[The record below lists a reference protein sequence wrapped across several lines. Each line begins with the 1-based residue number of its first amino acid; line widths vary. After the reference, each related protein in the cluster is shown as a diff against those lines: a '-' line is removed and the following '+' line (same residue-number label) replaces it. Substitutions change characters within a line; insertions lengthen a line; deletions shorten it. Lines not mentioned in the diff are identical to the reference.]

1 METLHEWDSLV
12 LQISKGEEKIGAIQ
26 IMHMDM
32 NNMCYLHGMKR
43 EEVLEML
50 LAALETTPKDAVQ

>member
-1 METLHEWDSLV
+1 MDIAHDWDRV
-12 LQISKGEEKIGAIQ
+12 ILQISKGEEKIGSIQ
-26 IMHMDM
+26 IMKMDM
-32 NNMCYLHGMKR
+32 DNMCYLHGMKR

>member
-26 IMHMDM
+26 IMQMDM

>member
-26 IMHMDM
+26 IMQMDM

-50 LAALETTPKDAVQ
+50 LAALETTPTDAVQ